1 MPSLSGLH
9 ISRTISMGHSSR
21 SSSSISV
28 SSGRRF
34 LANSLRDFRLSFS
47 VLYASIGSTSL
58 GGNAA
63 HFSDFVG
70 QHGQELQNVVHNSD
84 TGYLENWGFGIF
96 VDSDEKRIP
105 FDTGQVLECSTDAES
120 QIDLGLHRFSRR
132 AHLAGFLHPLGIHD
146 GS

>member
-9 ISRTISMGHSSR
+9 MSRTMPIGHSSR

-63 HFSDFVG
+63 HFADLVG
-70 QHGQELQNVVHNSD
+70 QHGQELQNVVDNSD
-84 TGYLENWGFGIF
+84 IGYLENWGFGIL
-96 VDSDEKRIP
+96 VDGDEERIS
-105 FDTGQVLECSTDAES
+105 FDACQVLECSTDAKR
-120 QIDLGLHRFSRR
+120 QI
-132 AHLAGFLHPLGIHD
+132 
-146 GS
+146 